1 MKTLT
6 LTIAEESIIEIRHNG
21 ACVKITRKEGRC
33 YYSTSGQPTRQ
44 LIKTVEYLEQVR
56 ADLPTASKMLIG
68 EIFK

>member
-1 MKTLT
+1 MDN
-6 LTIAEESIIEIRHNG
+6 ESTIEIRHNG

-33 YYSTSGQPTRQ
+33 YYSTSGAPSRQ
-44 LIKTVEYLEQVR
+44 LIKAVEYLEQVR